1 MIFFIYIYFI
11 QFPVLPRRLTTTTM
25 IASNRFHV
33 PDQEQQPEQPEQP
46 QFNSFKGLYIGSA
59 LIDHLNSVDPNQ
71 EYWVYV
77 AEYINSFPYSKS
89 FFETVFPFYMGSHVT
104 ENELTAFYQTNFC
117 DCVEF
122 FQMNHPDWSEYSES
136 ECLRHFKDAIEHYI
150 DDSGDYSDITYRMY
164 QTTPPTLEK
173 PHFSVYQERYLE
185 STNEY
190 QERFVGVGYF
200 ANVDGLTIPYRN
212 QMGTN
217 GPFGYSQRFNLQM
230 HLDQL
235 VANETANSLDDI
247 HEVADLHF
255 YTRNNANNVEFA
267 FHTDSETLVQTRFL
281 CNSNDDLFLFEE
293 SFQRVKEEKRIEK
306 IRKDEEMRRKFEEER
321 LEKIRKDEEMKRK
334 FEEEKIKMEIEQIH
348 RTRQYRTTS
357 NEDWVRRTTRAFR
370 PDDPS
375 VIEIQAMFAAASQ
388 SILPFQ
394 NHNLPVPRV
403 NPTDYRDP
411 LPHYNEEDEVSDFF
425 RSGSI

>member
-1 MIFFIYIYFI
+1 M
-11 QFPVLPRRLTTTTM
+11 PAM

-33 PDQEQQPEQPEQP
+33 PDQELHQDHQEEQPEQP

-59 LIDHLNSVDPNQ
+59 LIDHLNLVDPNQ
-71 EYWVYV
+71 EYWFYV
-77 AEYINSFPYSKS
+77 ADYINSFPYSRS
-89 FFETVFPFYMGSHVT
+89 FFEIVFPFYMGSHII
-104 ENELTAFYQTNFC
+104 ESELIAFYQNNFC
-117 DCVEF
+117 ECVEF
-122 FQMNHPDWSEYSES
+122 FKLNHPDWSEYSNS
-136 ECLRHFKDAIEHYI
+136 ECLQHFKDAIEDYTY
-150 DDSGDYSDITYRMY
+150 DSGDYSDVIYRMY

-190 QERFVGVGYF
+190 QERFIGVGYF
-200 ANVDGLTIPYRN
+200 ANVDGQTIPYRN
-212 QMGTN
+212 QMGAN

-235 VANETANSLDDI
+235 VANETMNSLDDV
-247 HEVADLHF
+247 HDVADLNF
-255 YTRNNANNVEFA
+255 YYENNNVEFA
-267 FHTDSETLVQTRFL
+267 FAFHTDPETLVQTRFL
-281 CNSNDDLFLFEE
+281 CNSEELFLFEE

-306 IRKDEEMRRKFEEER
+306 IRKDEMRRKFEEEKR

-334 FEEEKIKMEIEQIH
+334 FEDEKRKREIEQMQQ
-348 RTRQYRTTS
+348 TQYRTTS
-357 NEDWVRRTTRAFR
+357 NEDWVRRTSHAFR

-394 NHNLPVPRV
+394 NLNLPVPRV

-411 LPHYNEEDEVSDFF
+411 LPHYNEEDEFSDSYYHSHFF
-425 RSGSI
+425 RSGMSI